1 MIRYLKSNRKVLI
14 NQCRSISL
22 LSGGASI
29 STNNHVNR
37 KAIDILNVSKAEES
51 KSPPSGHNWSS
62 RILKAAVK
70 AQIVENAKRSAAK
83 KPIIFPTTKNNNS
96 NIKKPLKI
104 NGDGDK
110 SSKPKQNGSNE
121 ELLERCNCF

>member
-51 KSPPSGHNWSS
+51 KTPPSGHNWSS

-83 KPIIFPTTKNNNS
+83 KPIIFPTTKNS

-104 NGDGDK
+104 NGGDK
-110 SSKPKQNGSNE
+110 SPKPKQNGSND
-121 ELLERCNCF
+121 ELLERCI

>member
-51 KSPPSGHNWSS
+51 KTPPSGHNWSS

-83 KPIIFPTTKNNNS
+83 KPIIFPTTKNS

-104 NGDGDK
+104 NGSDK
-110 SSKPKQNGSNE
+110 SLKPKQNGSNDQ
-121 ELLERCNCF
+121 LLERCN